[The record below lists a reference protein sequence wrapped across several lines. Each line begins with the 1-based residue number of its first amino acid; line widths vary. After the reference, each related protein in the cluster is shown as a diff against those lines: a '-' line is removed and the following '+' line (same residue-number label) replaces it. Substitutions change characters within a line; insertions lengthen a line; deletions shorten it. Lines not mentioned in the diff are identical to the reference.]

1 MGDGEVFINFT
12 GVCTCG
18 SLVGDGSNL
27 DFPGFLSKKSA
38 FQVRSIVMAQDSKI
52 KVNSIV
58 HKTDGQAVTVSFGAT
73 IPSTGSLTVSGNCNF
88 SGVVTAHH
96 LQDRGKI

>member
-1 MGDGEVFINFT
+1 
-12 GVCTCG
+12 
-18 SLVGDGSNL
+18 
-27 DFPGFLSKKSA
+27 
-38 FQVRSIVMAQDSKI
+38 MAQDSKI

-88 SGVVTAHH
+88 SGVVTATSFTGSGENLTDVPVMGFGRAAA
-96 LQDRGKI
+96 LQLMV

>member
-1 MGDGEVFINFT
+1 MSVLRVNSISNLNDDGPVEFSSGINFPGDFDAGDGEVFINFT

-38 FQVRSIVMAQDSKI
+38 FQVRSMV
-52 KVNSIV
+52 
-58 HKTDGQAVTVSFGAT
+58 
-73 IPSTGSLTVSGNCNF
+73 
-88 SGVVTAHH
+88 
-96 LQDRGKI
+96 